1 MDILEK
7 NEVIKIMKE
16 LHIPH
21 IYNSEKLIGYGG
33 NQDWFEDEWA
43 QKAGCASVLA
53 SNMYAYYQ
61 HQETFSKNQFL
72 SIMNSMFKNMTPGQ
86 MGYPFLYKFART
98 FVDILGEEG
107 IYLQPV
113 YQKKSKDTK
122 HALSFVLK
130 HIDEGHPIGMLIL
143 YHRAPEL
150 KDDNWH
156 WVCLSGYIET
166 KDGYDIIFS
175 DCGERRIINADI
187 LFDTHCH
194 NVYKMVSMKKDP
206 IK

>member
-1 MDILEK
+1 
-7 NEVIKIMKE
+7 
-16 LHIPH
+16 
-21 IYNSEKLIGYGG
+21 
-33 NQDWFEDEWA
+33 
-43 QKAGCASVLA
+43 
-53 SNMYAYYQ
+53 
-61 HQETFSKNQFL
+61 
-72 SIMNSMFKNMTPGQ
+72 
-86 MGYPFLYKFART
+86 
-98 FVDILGEEG
+98 
-107 IYLQPV
+107 
-113 YQKKSKDTK
+113 
-122 HALSFVLK
+122 
-130 HIDEGHPIGMLIL
+130 MLIL

>member
-1 MDILEK
+1 M
-7 NEVIKIMKE
+7 
-16 LHIPH
+16 
-21 IYNSEKLIGYGG
+21 G
-33 NQDWFEDEWA
+33 
-43 QKAGCASVLA
+43 
-53 SNMYAYYQ
+53 NMYAYYQ

-72 SIMNSMFKNMTPGQ
+72 SIMNRMFKNMTPGQ

>member
-1 MDILEK
+1 
-7 NEVIKIMKE
+7 
-16 LHIPH
+16 
-21 IYNSEKLIGYGG
+21 
-33 NQDWFEDEWA
+33 
-43 QKAGCASVLA
+43 
-53 SNMYAYYQ
+53 
-61 HQETFSKNQFL
+61 
-72 SIMNSMFKNMTPGQ
+72 MTPGQ